1 MSAEGKSTVL
11 LEHYLK
17 QLRLPTILREYAS
30 VAAACAKDRCD
41 LPTYLLRLVER
52 ELIDREKRAAQ
63 RRIKD
68 ARFPLIKTLDTFDF
82 KAQPSINQ
90 SLVRELMTGEYVDR
104 HENVI
109 LVGNSGTGKTHVAS
123 ALAFSACMQG
133 RRVRFFTVSDL
144 VTELTE
150 AREQRHLQRLLR
162 QLERHHLIVLDE
174 VGYVP
179 FSQLG
184 AELLFEVI
192 SRAYERVSLIVT
204 TNLPFEQWTE
214 VCGSER
220 LTGAILDRLTHRVH
234 ILEANGESYRLRDAK
249 RRQKRRPPEDQ

>member
-1 MSAEGKSTVL
+1 MRV
-11 LEHYLK
+11 
-17 QLRLPTILREYAS
+17 
-30 VAAACAKDRCD
+30 
-41 LPTYLLRLVER
+41 PTYLLRLVER

-133 RRVRFFTVSDL
+133 RRVRFFTVGDL

-150 AREQRHLQRLLR
+150 AREQCHQQRLL
-162 QLERHHLIVLDE
+162 
-174 VGYVP
+174 
-179 FSQLG
+179 
-184 AELLFEVI
+184 
-192 SRAYERVSLIVT
+192 
-204 TNLPFEQWTE
+204 
-214 VCGSER
+214 
-220 LTGAILDRLTHRVH
+220 
-234 ILEANGESYRLRDAK
+234 
-249 RRQKRRPPEDQ
+249 

>member
-41 LPTYLLRLVER
+41 FPMYLLRLVER

-109 LVGNSGTGKTHVAS
+109 LVGNSGTGKTHIAS

-133 RRVRFFTVSDL
+133 RRVRFFTVGVLGHRTDRSSGAVPPATIV
-144 VTELTE
+144 VTT
-150 AREQRHLQRLLR
+150 
-162 QLERHHLIVLDE
+162 
-174 VGYVP
+174 
-179 FSQLG
+179 G
-184 AELLFEVI
+184 AVRS
-192 SRAYERVSLIVT
+192 SRAGICPIQSAQIRVAVRGHQSCVRAGEPDRDDEPALRAVDRGVWIRSPHRGDT
-204 TNLPFEQWTE
+204 GPAHAPGPHPRSQW
-214 VCGSER
+214 
-220 LTGAILDRLTHRVH
+220 
-234 ILEANGESYRLRDAK
+234 
-249 RRQKRRPPEDQ
+249 